1 MWCNWAVGIGVSKL
15 KGSRSLFTAFP
26 SITYSLDKGI
36 LTTNLGC
43 VIKSLRIICF
53 SFGVNVMVADEI
65 SSTSKK

>member
-1 MWCNWAVGIGVSKL
+1 MWCNCAVGIGASRL

-26 SITYSLDKGI
+26 SITYSLDKDI

-43 VIKSLRIICF
+43 VISSLCIICL
-53 SFGVNVMVADEI
+53 SFGVNVMVVDEI